1 MDRSLRDALSLSLSL
16 SETLSIVSEKASR
29 KQTRSLERKPHSTML
44 ILKSYQTAVLGSR
57 VSSGLLSRFEISISW
72 LAQTTPQNSTTRATY
87 GTAPLNHINMDAN
100 TSSSTEK
107 PASVPSIPTNFGGSA
122 PGGSTFQS
130 SPSWGLDAMPCPRE
144 MVEMLD
150 QYVVGQFQA
159 KKVLSVG
166 VHNHFKR
173 VGASVLSA
181 ASNLSSTQGRLRE
194 DGVYIAGSTTSQSS
208 TSKAPSNQQIH
219 DESWTRYLGHV
230 DGVVDPA
237 SAEAIRS
244 YAHAL
249 GEEHAREK
257 KTLDLRGTED
267 GSNGRPPSMSSTP
280 SPALDRSPV
289 AGRASVGK
297 AGEGHHDGVE
307 IEKSNI
313 LILGPTGCGKTL
325 LAKTLARLV
334 NVPFAMADATT
345 LTQAGY
351 VGEDVESILYKL
363 YQASG

>member
-1 MDRSLRDALSLSLSL
+1 
-16 SETLSIVSEKASR
+16 
-29 KQTRSLERKPHSTML
+29 ML

-87 GTAPLNHINMDAN
+87 GTVPLNHINMDAN